1 MDLSLLYLS
10 QRDTFD
16 NQLKKSKLKDQYR
29 TLKVDLDSSKADLRE
44 ERKKNIELTGQ
55 VAKLEKIV
63 NNYKKRFDEDDSGDE
78 GSEY

>member
-1 MDLSLLYLS
+1 M
-10 QRDTFD
+10 
-16 NQLKKSKLKDQYR
+16 
-29 TLKVDLDSSKADLRE
+29 KVDLDSSKADLRE

>member
-16 NQLKKSKLKDQYR
+16 NQLKKSKLKNQYR
-29 TLKVDLDSSKADLRE
+29 ALKVDLDSSQADLRE

-55 VAKLEKIV
+55 IVKLEKIV